1 MSSEQ
6 HKKFKSLAPANDVS
20 GVEPYIEWLD
30 EIVNDDSYGNIAV
43 TGDLGIGK
51 SSLIRTFEC
60 KKQYKFTYLSAS
72 DLGYRFDENQN
83 LSAEMCQNRIEEIQ
97 SKLEK
102 DLLVQLV
109 SLCKHTDIP
118 KSRFRT
124 VPENETRCSKIK
136 SIVYSMICGLAIL
149 CLGKLVANF
158 FLSDADFLPTFN
170 FVPFQFGIIVAF
182 LGLSSVLFVYS
193 LLKNYKLSKLSLG
206 KEKKYSASAEIDI
219 KNLEPETLDTHLH
232 EILYLFEQIAEK
244 KSHKSKKSMPVFII
258 EDLDRYRSDICLPI
272 LTKLKQINNMLN
284 NRFRNQHDTYG
295 IHYKFIYLLNDR
307 IFDASEKDIEN
318 NKNIPYNYE
327 DSPYKFFDIIIP
339 VLPKLGFTN
348 SSDTIRKRFG
358 TAIEQDFIDEICRYV
373 YDYRKLNDIENEF
386 TIYKERFKSNDRI
399 SETKL
404 LAFVIYKVFYKAKY
418 DQLFKAK
425 DGAPIS
431 ELLKRLLMPDV
442 YLNVYREVETLEGI
456 LEERFQDVLFDIL
469 QMTDAVKSKYKSEI
483 VVNNPE
489 KDYSGEN
496 LSKINLTKVDLH
508 GRNFVNSDLSGADLS
523 YSNLNSSD
531 LSRANLRGTILCD
544 ADLREADLTDTDL
557 SNANLSGADLSGAN
571 LRGAILCNADLSE
584 ADLSD
589 TDLCNANLNGVNL
602 HEANL
607 SNSKLIKASLVES
620 KLTCTCLFKSNLMMT
635 NLTGADLTDAKLK
648 ATNLQ
653 HAQYNY
659 KTIFPKNYKPNSHGM
674 VEVRSSLHY

>member
-1 MSSEQ
+1 M
-6 HKKFKSLAPANDVS
+6 
-20 GVEPYIEWLD
+20 
-30 EIVNDDSYGNIAV
+30 
-43 TGDLGIGK
+43 
-51 SSLIRTFEC
+51 
-60 KKQYKFTYLSAS
+60 
-72 DLGYRFDENQN
+72 
-83 LSAEMCQNRIEEIQ
+83 
-97 SKLEK
+97 
-102 DLLVQLV
+102 
-109 SLCKHTDIP
+109 
-118 KSRFRT
+118 
-124 VPENETRCSKIK
+124 
-136 SIVYSMICGLAIL
+136 
-149 CLGKLVANF
+149 
-158 FLSDADFLPTFN
+158 
-170 FVPFQFGIIVAF
+170 
-182 LGLSSVLFVYS
+182 
-193 LLKNYKLSKLSLG
+193 
-206 KEKKYSASAEIDI
+206 
-219 KNLEPETLDTHLH
+219 
-232 EILYLFEQIAEK
+232 
-244 KSHKSKKSMPVFII
+244 
-258 EDLDRYRSDICLPI
+258 
-272 LTKLKQINNMLN
+272 
-284 NRFRNQHDTYG
+284 
-295 IHYKFIYLLNDR
+295 
-307 IFDASEKDIEN
+307 
-318 NKNIPYNYE
+318 
-327 DSPYKFFDIIIP
+327 
-339 VLPKLGFTN
+339 PKLGFTN

-386 TIYKERFKSNDRI
+386 IIYKERFKSNDRI

-431 ELLKRLLMPDV
+431 ELLKRLLMPDA

-674 VEVRSSLHY
+674 VEVRSGLHY